1 LDSRNPLKTFL
12 LACFIGVYCCN
23 TGDTWS
29 SELGILS
36 TKKPRYI
43 LAPWRVVPY
52 GTNGGVSLFGYS
64 AALLAGISFGIVLL
78 LAIYIDAVYHAALTS
93 YISQLS
99 FVTELNKNLAIIT
112 TVKQTPVI
120 FIAIGSAVLGSTI
133 DSILGALF
141 EYSGMSKE
149 LDHVVYSAGKDVEWI
164 SGTNLFNGSQ
174 INFISG
180 VITGL
185 LAGAASLYLF

>member
-1 LDSRNPLKTFL
+1 M
-12 LACFIGVYCCN
+12 
-23 TGDTWS
+23 
-29 SELGILS
+29 
-36 TKKPRYI
+36 
-43 LAPWRVVPY
+43 APWRVVPY